1 MDFDYPETKIECGA
15 KDGKILVL
23 TRIHSKDRVDQIDGT
38 KNELQDRMF
47 LIEVTI

>member
-38 KNELQDRMF
+38 TNELHDLMF
-47 LIEVTI
+47 LKKVSI